1 LRVSAPKLRVAGI
14 DTLPYHAAGATPAQ
28 EIAIALAAGLAY
40 LRAFAANLSITDA
53 SRHIAFTLVTDADF
67 LASIAKLRAFRR
79 TWARVLEASGNAAAI
94 QGLALAAITS
104 PRMLT
109 AQDAHTNLLRTTCA
123 AAAAIIGGADALT
136 VLPFTHRLGPSALA
150 RRLARNT
157 GLILV
162 EEADLARVLD
172 PAGGS
177 FALESLS
184 EDLAHEAWG
193 LFQELEREGG
203 LGAALQAGSIQARI
217 AAAWEQRRARITNG
231 GLAIVGVT
239 HFVNSKEEPIEL
251 ETVAA
256 AAMAAAPGDGPLAQ
270 LAARRITRARAVPVH
285 YDEALTGERA

>member
-1 LRVSAPKLRVAGI
+1 
-14 DTLPYHAAGATPAQ
+14 
-28 EIAIALAAGLAY
+28 
-40 LRAFAANLSITDA
+40 
-53 SRHIAFTLVTDADF
+53 
-67 LASIAKLRAFRR
+67 
-79 TWARVLEASGNAAAI
+79 
-94 QGLALAAITS
+94 
-104 PRMLT
+104 
-109 AQDAHTNLLRTTCA
+109 LLRTTCA

-193 LFQELEREGG
+193 LLQELEREGG
-203 LGAALQAGSIQARI
+203 LGAALQAGSIQVRI
-217 AAAWEQRRARITNG
+217 AAAWERRRALIVNG
-231 GLAIVGVT
+231 ELPIVGVT

-251 ETVAA
+251 ESVTALVK
-256 AAMAAAPGDGPLAQ
+256 AAAPGEGPLVGRAAQ
-270 LAARRITRARAVPVH
+270 RFTFAPALPVH
-285 YDEALTGERA
+285 YDEALAGERAR